1 MAEGPFQVKLDLYF
15 HPEPQAIAFIFFNF
29 LIIEFTSR
37 RGKNLAYPF
46 GIRRDMHIPF
56 NHQDGIIGYLS
67 TIIAL

>member
-1 MAEGPFQVKLDLYF
+1 MIPGIGLILKVTTAF
-15 HPEPQAIAFIFFNF
+15 PQAIAFIFFNF

-67 TIIAL
+67 TIIAF